1 LKRRRNN
8 LDICADILRVAR
20 IPVRKTRI
28 VYEAN
33 LNFNIVKDYLS
44 TLKNKELIRN
54 ENGLYIT
61 TPKGKEFVD
70 GYQAFVNI

>member
-1 LKRRRNN
+1 MRKRNN

-33 LNFNIVKDYLS
+33 LNFKIVKDYLS
-44 TLKNKELIRN
+44 WLEEKGLLRN
-54 ENGLYIT
+54 EAELFIT
-61 TPKGKEFVD
+61 TQKGNSFINEYNTLMSV
-70 GYQAFVNI
+70 

>member
-1 LKRRRNN
+1 M
-8 LDICADILRVAR
+8 DICADILRVAR
-20 IPVRKTRI
+20 IPVRQTRI

-61 TPKGKEFVD
+61 TPKGKEFIQE
-70 GYQAFVNI
+70 YEMLIF